1 MHAFVPQR
9 TNLRLLFFLGKLF
22 SYHLFAFN
30 WTAMHLFFPFISYSF
45 RSVCEI
51 GCGNT
56 FLYTVESLK
65 MEPKLGI
72 VEIRQVQVAIK
83 IP

>member
-1 MHAFVPQR
+1 MHAFVPLR
-9 TNLRLLFFLGKLF
+9 TKLGLLLFLGKLF

-30 WTAMHLFFPFISYSF
+30 WTAMHFFPFISDSF

-56 FLYTVESLK
+56 LLYTVESLK